1 MSLDIN
7 QVINQVQKM
16 ADYFKLQYGS
26 KGKKLDFA
34 LEVAN
39 SEAANLPK
47 LNKRIVE
54 AKTTWLIPGLR
65 ESINSTSIAG
75 DCPYNHVVMATD
87 GSHIDVNRHQSA
99 HCFLINTGSVLLQY
113 GDNPSATLFN
123 RPVLYYKDED
133 VVIASRDNKQVPIE
147 GQLLGVKRNVEET
160 RALIEMVKQS
170 NDKLPILALLDGTLI
185 LWVMAEKEYQDY
197 IIDNLIS
204 QGFVSILSEFH
215 QAFKDRSACLA
226 SYISYPGSKEV
237 VNALRMAICPYES
250 VNCDKHCTG
259 PNIER
264 PCDKVAGLTDRDIFN
279 KMLKEGERSALFDS
293 RSSIVDKYY
302 GDNKICFFYIKL
314 EDEVCRVE
322 IPEWIA
328 DSRDMVDYVHAVVLR
343 QCELGFG
350 YPVALM
356 EAHEQA
362 VVTGSDREQFWQL
375 VEQISS
381 EDLTEVKTSAKQWS
395 KKIRWV

>member
-7 QVINQVQKM
+7 QVINQVQSM

-34 LEVAN
+34 LEIAN
-39 SEAANLPK
+39 SEAADLPK

-65 ESINSTSIAG
+65 ESINCSNPAG
-75 DCPYNHVVMATD
+75 DYPYNHVVMATD

-99 HCFLINTGSVLLQY
+99 HCFLINTGSVSLQY
-113 GDNPSATLFN
+113 GDNPSASLFN
-123 RPVLYYKDED
+123 KPVLYYKDED
-133 VVIASRDNKQVPIE
+133 VVITSRDNKQVPIE
-147 GQLLGVKRNVEET
+147 GQLLGVKRNVEEAQ
-160 RALIEMVKQS
+160 ALIEMVKQS
-170 NDKLPILALLDGTLI
+170 NNQLPVLALLDGTLI

-204 QGFVSILSEFH
+204 QGFVRSLSEFRNI
-215 QAFKDRSACLA
+215 FKERSACLA
-226 SYISYPGSKEV
+226 SYISYPGSREV
-237 VNALRMAICPYES
+237 VNALRMAICPYDP
-250 VNCDKHCTG
+250 VNCDKNCSGT
-259 PNIER
+259 NVER
-264 PCDKVAGLTDRDIFN
+264 ECDKIAGLTDRDIFN
-279 KMLKEGERSALFDS
+279 EMLKVGERSALFDS
-293 RSSIVDKYY
+293 RSSVVDKYY
-302 GDNKICFFYIKL
+302 GNNKICFFYIKL

-328 DSRDMVDYVHAVVLR
+328 DNKDMVDYVHAVVLR

-362 VVTGSDREQFWQL
+362 VITGGDREQFWQL
-375 VEQISS
+375 VDQISS
-381 EDLTEVKTSAKQWS
+381 EDLIEAKTSAKQWS